1 MARLAVLAVLAA
13 SALALTTPHYARA
26 ELAAGHAAHAA
37 RLVTPVAETQPKQR
51 IRRAKRCGPQAP
63 LAPSTT
69 KAAAKPTTP
78 VNVAPEPEPKPTT
91 DKPAPAPAPKPTT
104 VAPKPKPT
112 SDPAPPPATGGSCG
126 ARSTRGG
133 LSGDGTF
140 FDTGLGACGQ
150 TTSNTDLIAAVSME
164 LYDSFPGY
172 SGGNPNNN
180 PICGKKVKANYNGK
194 SVIVTVVDRCVG
206 CACGALDFS
215 PAAFEQLA
223 DFDEGRIHGVT
234 WSFV

>member
-1 MARLAVLAVLAA
+1 MARLAVLALLAV

-26 ELAAGHAAHAA
+26 ELAASHAAHAA

-63 LAPSTT
+63 LSSTT

-78 VNVAPEPEPKPTT
+78 VNVAPEPAPKPTT
-91 DKPAPAPAPKPTT
+91 DKPAPKPTT
-104 VAPKPKPT
+104 VAPRPTADPKPT
-112 SDPAPPPATGGSCG
+112 SNPPPPPATGGSCG
-126 ARSTRGG
+126 ARSTLGG

-150 TTSNTDLIAAVSME
+150 TTSNSDFIVAVSMD

-180 PICGKKVKANYNGK
+180 PICGKKVKANYQGK
-194 SVIVTVVDRCVG
+194 SVTVTVVDRCVG

-215 PAAFEQLA
+215 PAAFEKLA
-223 DFDEGRIHGVT
+223 DFGEGRIHGVT